1 MSIHT
6 IKIGSTLG
14 IWMKSGDHDVRVS
27 VGVYVVYDSQTTV
40 SQLRVSAHIEGR
52 VGMGSIKGL
61 DRIQTV
67 YWFNADQI
75 DLALDTQKKIAHQL
89 ISLKPS
95 VSVKERVATA
105 NGDPVSDS
113 ENWLA
118 KQASKI
124 F

>member
-14 IWMKSGDHDVRVS
+14 IWMKSGDHDVR
-27 VGVYVVYDSQTTV
+27 VYDSQTTV